1 MFPARPTLTFI
12 LSSSWRALGRH
23 PMRAA
28 LTMLGISIGIA
39 SVITMVSLGR
49 GAHHVVIERLESM
62 GSNMLF
68 VEAGNR
74 AVQGVATAWDTMT
87 YEDVVAARKECPAIA
102 HATPHVNFRAQ
113 VASSGQNWGTQVRGV
128 DPSYQVIKAWPLAE
142 GTFLTE
148 PMVTGAAKVAVL
160 GQTVLHQLFAP
171 GQSPLG
177 ETVRING
184 APFRVIGVL
193 TTKGAGVTG
202 DDQDDMV
209 VIPFTT
215 AQRRMLGIKH
225 IKDMYLSAVSPEAIP
240 EAKRQISAL
249 LRQRHHLAPDA
260 PDDHTIRDF
269 TEMAERVNETNQ
281 LMTWLLS
288 SVAAIALVVGGI
300 NTMSI
305 MLVTV
310 TERTREIGVRM
321 AIGARSFYIRLQF
334 VLESVLLTLIG
345 GVAGVLLGIAAS
357 VVVGR
362 VLQWPTA
369 ISSGTIGV
377 GLLVSTVVGLVF
389 GYYPALRAS
398 LLDPIEALRSD

>member
-1 MFPARPTLTFI
+1 
-12 LSSSWRALGRH
+12 
-23 PMRAA
+23 
-28 LTMLGISIGIA
+28 MLGISIGIG

-49 GAHHVVIERLESM
+49 GAHHVVVERLESM

-74 AVQGVATAWDTMT
+74 AVQGVATAWDTMS
-87 YEDVVAARKECPAIA
+87 YEDVLAARKECPAIA
-102 HATPHVNFRAQ
+102 YATPHVNFRAQ
-113 VASSGQNWGTQVRGV
+113 VASAGQNWGTQVRGV
-128 DPSYQVIKAWPLAE
+128 DPAYQLIKAWPLAE
-142 GTFLTE
+142 GSFITE

-184 APFRVIGVL
+184 TPFRVVGVL
-193 TTKGAGVTG
+193 TAKGAGVTG
-202 DDQDDMV
+202 EDQDDMV

-225 IKDMYLSAVSPEAIP
+225 IKDMYLSAVSREAIG
-240 EAKRQISAL
+240 EAKREIGAL

-269 TEMAERVNETNQ
+269 TEMAERVNETNR

-321 AIGARSFYIRLQF
+321 AVGARSFYIRLQF
-334 VLESVLLTLIG
+334 VLESVLLTLVG

-357 VVVGR
+357 VVVGH
-362 VLQWPTA
+362 LLEWPTA
-369 ISSGTIGV
+369 ISSSTIGV